1 MKILKLYE
9 EFWGSKSDI
18 NEDLEFDFLAAVGRC
33 KNAINKVVEVHENHY
48 YNNNKIVSSES
59 FQSELKLFFDGCLQ
73 STEQPNSLIVD
84 QLLDLVKKCEQES
97 YNDEKFGIDSD
108 EDYTMFGIFEDLCG
122 FLSAAVR
129 EKTQRNV
136 DYLNNE
142 SQDILDNCDETW
154 ITKENMSDS
163 IKTVSEDDLDDF
175 EDDDSDMF
183 SKWETSEGLQEDL
196 ERYIGK
202 SLEDFEYGDKLRA
215 YKYVSENETIKYILE
230 EGDEQEIQQV
240 RNFLNSL
247 KEFFEL

>member
-48 YNNNKIVSSES
+48 YNDNKIVSSES
-59 FQSELKLFFDGCLQ
+59 FQSELKSFIDGCLQ
-73 STEQPNSLIVD
+73 SKGGMD
-84 QLLDLVKKCEQES
+84 QLLDLVKKYEQES
-97 YNDEKFGIDSD
+97 YNDDKFEIDSD
-108 EDYTMFGIFEDLCG
+108 NDYAMFGIFEDLCG

-154 ITKENMSDS
+154 ITQENMRDS
-163 IKTVSEDDLDDF
+163 IKTVSDVDLDDF
-175 EDDDSDMF
+175 EDDSSDMF
-183 SKWETSEGLQEDL
+183 SRWETSEGLQEDL

-202 SLEDFEYGDKLRA
+202 SLGDFEYGDKLRA

-240 RNFLNSL
+240 TSFLNSL